1 MLLVVVDKI
10 LLNNSVCKGDSFHH
24 FLVQSVGSPIFR
36 EGLLLQMVFIQQIL
50 QPVGR
55 GILNLDFHN
64 HEMMGQEGGIHISGA
79 EEELPHPGR

>member
-1 MLLVVVDKI
+1 
-10 LLNNSVCKGDSFHH
+10 
-24 FLVQSVGSPIFR
+24 
-36 EGLLLQMVFIQQIL
+36 MVFIQQIL